1 MLDEAET
8 DRLLDALVEAGVLVE
23 DERGLATTPAFED
36 TRGIYYDTYAD
47 ASEEVF
53 VSSVAEVF
61 GLDPD
66 EAAARIEELGITR
79 EGFVTYLA
87 LQSHLDDPPAQPE
100 LAAMARLAA
109 EVGMDAVPPGVARVT
124 DDDYAAFLDEHGD
137 VVLTVW
143 SYPCSPCE
151 ELKADLDEVRA
162 AAPEGVAFAGADGSE
177 VPDLRREFGVE
188 AAPTT
193 LLFRAGD
200 LVETLRGYQSPAAMA
215 DAFDE
220 VYG

>member
-1 MLDEAET
+1 MLDEAEA

-61 GLDPD
+61 GLDPE
-66 EAAARIEELGITR
+66 EAAGRVDELGITR
-79 EGFVTYLA
+79 EQLVTYLA
-87 LQSHLDDPPAQPE
+87 LQSYLDDPPARPD
-100 LAAMARLAA
+100 LAAMARLTA
-109 EVGMDAVPPGVARVT
+109 EVGMDPVPPGVARVT

-151 ELKADLDEVRA
+151 RLKADLDDVRA
-162 AAPEGVAFAGADGSE
+162 AAPDGVAFAGADGSA
-177 VPDLRREFGVE
+177 VPDLRREFDVE

-193 LLFRAGD
+193 LLFRGGER
-200 LVETLRGYQSPAAMA
+200 VETLRGYHSPAAMA
-215 DAFDE
+215 DAFEDI
-220 VYG
+220 YG